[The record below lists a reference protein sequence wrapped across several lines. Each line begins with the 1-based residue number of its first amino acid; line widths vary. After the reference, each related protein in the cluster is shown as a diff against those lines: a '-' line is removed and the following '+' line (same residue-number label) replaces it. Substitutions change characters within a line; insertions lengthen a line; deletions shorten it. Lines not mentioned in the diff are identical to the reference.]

1 MYNPTDTLLLQ
12 RQPSRWLGGLVI
24 LLTMLGCAALYRSA
38 LPALPA
44 SLCALLLWMYCAW
57 IWPRQVS
64 LRHADSVT
72 GLRFDSEGW
81 HVLRRDGSERGA
93 RLLADTYV
101 SALLTVVRLRQPG
114 RWLPISVILPAD
126 AAAEDSLRRL
136 RLRLR
141 FSRQRWAAAE

>member
-1 MYNPTDTLLLQ
+1 MYNQTDTLLLQ
-12 RQPSRWLGGLVI
+12 RQPSRWLGALII
-24 LLTMLGCAALYRSA
+24 LLNVLGCMALYRSA
-38 LPALPA
+38 LSALPA
-44 SLCALLLWMYCAW
+44 VSGAILLWVYCLW
-57 IWPRQVS
+57 VWPRQVS

-81 HVLRRDGSERGA
+81 HVLRRDGTERGA

-114 RWLPISVILPAD
+114 RWLPVSVILPAD
-126 AAAEDSLRRL
+126 AATEDSLRRL